1 MKKIDKKFS
10 VLIAAIFLCL
20 FIFGGNIQNKL
31 DEVIIYFA
39 GDSGFL
45 QFLLSIVSYVIGIAF
60 VFFITYEIFEI
71 AKEWDKRGKENEQ
84 KNE

>member
-31 DEVIIYFA
+31 DE
-39 GDSGFL
+39 DSGFL
-45 QFLLSIVSYVIGIAF
+45 QFLLSIVSYVIVIAF